1 MPGGRPKKVI
11 DYALV
16 EKLANIQCTEA
27 EISEILEIS
36 TRTLQKDEEFL
47 RIYKKGL
54 ESGKSSLRRLQWRA
68 AEKGNPTMLVWLGKQ
83 YLNQK
88 DKSEIEQHNKNTEMP
103 TIVVDDSA
111 EEDE

>member
-1 MPGGRPKKVI
+1 MAGGRPKKQI
-11 DYALV
+11 DYGLV
-16 EKLANIQCTEA
+16 EKLANIQCTEV

-36 TRTLQKDEEFL
+36 TRTLQKDAEFL

-54 ESGKSSLRRLQWRA
+54 ESGKSSLRRLQWKA

-88 DKSEIEQHNKNTEMP
+88 DKSEIEQHNLNTEMP
-103 TIVVDDSA
+103 TIIVDDSA
-111 EEDE
+111 ENK

>member
-1 MPGGRPKKVI
+1 MAGGRPKKVV

-16 EKLANIQCTEA
+16 EKLANIQCTEV

-36 TRTLQKDEEFL
+36 TRTLQKDKEFL

-54 ESGKSSLRRLQWRA
+54 ESGKSSLRRLQWKA

-88 DKSEIEQHNKNTEMP
+88 DRSEVEQHNINTEMP
-103 TIVVDDSA
+103 TIIVDDSV
-111 EEDE
+111 ESK

>member
-16 EKLANIQCTEA
+16 EKLANIQCTEV
-27 EISEILEIS
+27 EIAEILEIS
-36 TRTLQKDEEFL
+36 TRTLQRDKEFC

-54 ESGKSSLRRLQWRA
+54 ESGKSSLRRLQWKA

-88 DKSEIEQHNKNTEMP
+88 DKSEIEQHNLNIEMP
-103 TIVVDDSA
+103 TILVDDSG
-111 EEDE
+111 ESE

>member
-16 EKLANIQCTEA
+16 EKLANIQCTEVEIA
-27 EISEILEIS
+27 EIIDIS
-36 TRTLQKDEEFL
+36 TRTLQKDKEFL

-54 ESGKSSLRRLQWRA
+54 ESGKSSLRRLQWKA

-88 DKSEIEQHNKNTEMP
+88 DKSEIEQHNLNTEMP
-103 TIVVDDSA
+103 TILVDDSG
-111 EEDE
+111 ENE

>member
-11 DYALV
+11 DYGLV

-27 EISEILEIS
+27 EIAEILEIS
-36 TRTLQKDEEFL
+36 TRTLQKDSEFL
-47 RIYKKGL
+47 RTYKKGL

-103 TIVVDDSA
+103 TIVVDDSG
-111 EEDE
+111 ESE